1 MKTKQIV
8 GLSLSV
14 LFGILSFVLPYE
26 ALGLPSE
33 MALHTV
39 GVLAITLALLLTET
53 FATPITCFI
62 CIALMYL
69 FGAVD
74 SFAATLAGFTNTT
87 SFFVIVSFAL
97 SIAITKVP
105 LGNRLLFNMMKL
117 FGKNIKQILLA
128 FMITICI
135 LSAFISN
142 VATAAIFVAIAIK
155 FFDIYDDEA
164 TGRQAG
170 KLFMIGIAISATL
183 GGMATPAGS
192 SLNLLIIEFVQEF
205 AGVRITFLQWMVC
218 GTPAAFVCTLLA
230 WFLTTRV
237 FKMPELST
245 EDIAAYRNKL
255 REESIP
261 AKMDFKEE
269 YVLGIIVAMFALW
282 IASSWV
288 PFLDITLVAT
298 IGCIFMFIPK
308 IEILTY
314 KEYIKGINWT
324 PYIIISTMIMV
335 GTTLVKN
342 GVTTWLCGLVFP
354 ETLAMGSF
362 LAVLIVSLIIFALM
376 IVIPSAPAIINLL
389 AAPLAALAAV
399 SGLSP
404 VLFLLPLGMCAGNC
418 IIFPFDTVPAITYA
432 PGYYSMGDLPKV
444 SAPVQVGIAV
454 VMAAWIPLAAQLVGL
469 I

>member
-8 GLSLSV
+8 GLGLSLV
-14 LFGILSFVLPYE
+14 FGVLSFVLPYE

-33 MALHTV
+33 VAMRTL
-39 GVLAITLALLLTET
+39 GVLAITLSLLLTET

-74 SFAATLAGFTNTT
+74 TFAATLAGFTNTT

-105 LGNRLLFNMMKL
+105 LGNRLLFTMMRL
-117 FGKNIKQILLA
+117 FGKNVKYILLA
-128 FMITICI
+128 FMVTICI

-155 FFDIYDDEA
+155 FLDIYDSEKDA
-164 TGRQAG
+164 KQAG

-192 SLNLLIIEFVQEF
+192 SLNLLIINFIQEF
-205 AGVRITFLQWMVC
+205 ANVRITFLQWMVC
-218 GTPAAFVCTLLA
+218 GTPAAFACTWFA
-230 WFLTTRV
+230 WFMTTRV
-237 FKMPELST
+237 FKMPELSA
-245 EDIAAYRNKL
+245 EAIASYRSEL
-255 REESIP
+255 RSVSIP
-261 AKMDFKEE
+261 QKMDFKEV
-269 YVLGIIVAMFALW
+269 YVLGVIIVMFALW

-298 IGCIFMFIPK
+298 IGCVLMFIPK

-335 GTTLVKN
+335 GSTLVKN
-342 GVTTWLCGLVFP
+342 GVTTWLCNLVFP
-354 ETLAMGSF
+354 ESLAMGAF
-362 LAVLIVSLIIFALM
+362 LAVLIVSLIIFVLM
-376 IVIPSAPAIINLL
+376 IIIPSAPAIINLL
-389 AAPLAALAAV
+389 AAPLAGLAAV

-432 PGYYSMGDLPKV
+432 PGYYTMADLPKV
-444 SAPVQVGIAV
+444 SAAVQVFIAL
-454 VMAAWIPLAAQLVGL
+454 VMALWIPLAAGLVGL
-469 I
+469 V

>member
-8 GLSLSV
+8 GLSLAI
-14 LFGILSFVLPYE
+14 LFGILSFVVPFD
-26 ALGLPSE
+26 ALGLPDAK
-33 MALHTV
+33 ALHTV
-39 GVLAITLALLLTET
+39 GVLAITLALLITET
-53 FATPITCFI
+53 FATPIACFI

-74 SFAATLAGFTNTT
+74 NFSATLKGFTNTT

-105 LGNRLLFNMMKL
+105 LGNRLLLTMMKV
-117 FGKNIKQILLA
+117 FGKSIKLILLA

-155 FFDIYDDEA
+155 FLSIYPDEA
-164 TGRQAG
+164 DAKQAG
-170 KLFMIGIAISATL
+170 KLFMIGVAISATI

-192 SLNLLIIEFVQEF
+192 SLNLLIIDFVEQF
-205 AGVRITFLQWMVC
+205 ANVRITFVQWMVC
-218 GTPAAFVCTLLA
+218 GTPAAFASVLFT
-230 WFLTTRV
+230 WFMITRI
-237 FKMPELST
+237 FKMPELDRK
-245 EDIAAYRNKL
+245 DIDAYCVKL
-255 REESIP
+255 REESVP
-261 AKMDFKEE
+261 AKMDFKEL
-269 YVLGIIVAMFALW
+269 YVLGIIILMFVLW
-282 IASSWV
+282 VASSWV

-298 IGCIFMFIPK
+298 IGCILMFIPK

-335 GTTLVKN
+335 GQTLVANK
-342 GVTTWLCGLVFP
+342 VTVWLCGLVFP
-354 ETLAMGSF
+354 ESLAMGAF
-362 LAVLIVSLIIFALM
+362 FAVLIVSLIVFLLM
-376 IVIPSAPAIINLL
+376 VIIPSAPAIINLL
-389 AAPLAALAAV
+389 GAPLAALATV

-404 VLFLLPLGMCAGNC
+404 ALFLLPLGMCAGNC

-432 PGYYSMGDLPKV
+432 PGYYTMTDLPKV
-444 SAPVQVGIAV
+444 SIPVQIFIAL
-454 VMAAWIPLAAQLVGL
+454 VMGAWIPIAAALVGL
-469 I
+469 V